1 MSFLIRWLRQMRH
14 VCRVGGRVVLLNH
27 FLSDIP
33 SMTIAAD
40 RVTILASWTVS
51 TSHTFEHYCR
61 PISAGAANHVTLG
74 ELQTCASRPAQRSDA
89 VIRQQGA
96 W

>member
-1 MSFLIRWLRQMRH
+1 MCLAQSPVTVDRT
-14 VCRVGGRVVLLNH
+14 GGSTAH
-27 FLSDIP
+27 
-33 SMTIAAD
+33 

-51 TSHTFEHYCR
+51 TSRTFEHYCR

-74 ELQTCASRPAQRSDA
+74 ELQTCASRLAQRSDE